1 MKFQNLV
8 VTLCGLLY
16 GLSSLAAVSSPKTT
30 VYPSTLFPGKMWVA
44 PTADASITST
54 SIWHEQESHDVRYR
68 PLGEATVPTD
78 HRRAEYS
85 KYCLP
90 PETEPLPKYRGEEAM
105 PRYRSE
111 MEENS
116 APQWRESQHSRRPP
130 PDNLPPPPRY
140 RYDLDMPYYRNLPN
154 VPPVW
159 DWMDDPAFSDLNP
172 PANPYDWGSPY
183 LRNHFSATE
192 PSTDQPAPAQPVPLK
207 NQVVPKTSTAP
218 PVTISADWIPAP
230 SSALVDSEEFHPN
243 YVTRPPSA
251 ITLGEIQP

>member
-30 VYPSTLFPGKMWVA
+30 VYPSSLFPGKMWVA
-44 PTADASITST
+44 PTANSSVTST

-68 PLGEATVPTD
+68 SLDETTAPTD
-78 HRRAEYS
+78 RRRAEYS
-85 KYCLP
+85 EYCLP
-90 PETEPLPKYRGEEAM
+90 PETEPMPKYRGAQEEM

-111 MEENS
+111 VDEDFE
-116 APQWRESQHSRRPP
+116 PQLRERPRSRRPP
-130 PDNLPPPPRY
+130 PEDSPPPRY
-140 RYDLDMPYYRNLPN
+140 RYNLEMPYYRSFQNL
-154 VPPVW
+154 PPVW

-172 PANPYDWGSPY
+172 PVNPYDWGSPY
-183 LRNHFSATE
+183 MRNHFSATE
-192 PSTDQPAPAQPVPLK
+192 PRTDQSSSVLPVPLK
-207 NQVVPKTSTAP
+207 NQPVLQNSTLP

-230 SSALVDSEEFHPN
+230 SSALVDSDEFHPN